1 MSDPTANGAPKR
13 PTFLTV
19 LCILSFIAGGWAL
32 ISGAMGLA
40 SSPDPAELQAQMD
53 QALSGMEGMEDN
65 PMAGFAQ
72 KMADEASNVAAAAR
86 PLNIAGIVLA
96 LVSLFGVWQMWNLKK
111 MGFWIYVVAG
121 IAGLVAPFVIL
132 GGGMMAMMTVGV
144 GGFFTLL
151 FIVLYALN
159 LKHMH

>member
-1 MSDPTANGAPKR
+1 MSESSTGASAR

-19 LCILSFIAGGWAL
+19 LCILSFIAGGWTL
-32 ISGAMGLA
+32 ISGAIGLMNA
-40 SSPDPAELQAQMD
+40 PDPVEVQAQMD
-53 QALSGMEGMEDN
+53 EALDELEGMDDS
-65 PMAGFAQ
+65 PIGGMMQ
-72 KMADEASNVAAAAR
+72 NVAGEAAKAAQHAR
-86 PLNIAGIVLA
+86 PLNMASIALA

-111 MGFWIYVVAG
+111 MGFWIYVLAG
-121 IAGLVAPFVIL
+121 IAGILAPMFIM
-132 GGGMMAMMTVGV
+132 GGGMLALMGAGI